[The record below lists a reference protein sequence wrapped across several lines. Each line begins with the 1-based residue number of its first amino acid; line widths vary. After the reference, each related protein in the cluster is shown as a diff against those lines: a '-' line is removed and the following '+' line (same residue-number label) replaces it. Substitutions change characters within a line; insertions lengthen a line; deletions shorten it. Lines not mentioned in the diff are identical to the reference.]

1 MERER
6 KLYEAENSKV
16 DLEEEVVR
24 KEEFITVLEEKIQ
37 ATKVSAQKVKR
48 MVDGMNSSEGL
59 EGEISKLKT
68 EIKEIEEEANIE
80 ITTIKKDIRE
90 IEKVSK
96 ENLDKVQDIK
106 LTLTRIE
113 EDYARIIKE
122 LADNVK
128 KRSKIQMPTQGV
140 TRTVYNKKIFEN
152 EAKLRES
159 KQEIKEMTEEI
170 AKLEGSIK
178 FSISATQRIETE
190 IENLLVQD
198 SKKHEDLQKQL
209 KEIYNRYKTIYRST
223 IDTMKQINSI
233 REESREYETRVR
245 EIANKNYK
253 DTIEK
258 LNSLMS

>member
-1 MERER
+1 
-6 KLYEAENSKV
+6 
-16 DLEEEVVR
+16 
-24 KEEFITVLEEKIQ
+24 
-37 ATKVSAQKVKR
+37 
-48 MVDGMNSSEGL
+48 
-59 EGEISKLKT
+59 
-68 EIKEIEEEANIE
+68 
-80 ITTIKKDIRE
+80 
-90 IEKVSK
+90 
-96 ENLDKVQDIK
+96 
-106 LTLTRIE
+106 
-113 EDYARIIKE
+113 
-122 LADNVK
+122 
-128 KRSKIQMPTQGV
+128 MPTQGV

-198 SKKHEDLQKQL
+198 SKKYEDLQKQL

-253 DTIEK
+253 ETIEK

>member
-1 MERER
+1 
-6 KLYEAENSKV
+6 
-16 DLEEEVVR
+16 
-24 KEEFITVLEEKIQ
+24 
-37 ATKVSAQKVKR
+37 
-48 MVDGMNSSEGL
+48 
-59 EGEISKLKT
+59 
-68 EIKEIEEEANIE
+68 
-80 ITTIKKDIRE
+80 
-90 IEKVSK
+90 
-96 ENLDKVQDIK
+96 
-106 LTLTRIE
+106 
-113 EDYARIIKE
+113 
-122 LADNVK
+122 
-128 KRSKIQMPTQGV
+128 
-140 TRTVYNKKIFEN
+140 
-152 EAKLRES
+152 
-159 KQEIKEMTEEI
+159 MTEEI

-198 SKKHEDLQKQL
+198 SKKYEDLQKQL